1 MLDCKHV
8 LAQLSEY
15 LDDSVSA
22 DVRRTLE
29 AHLLRCQHCS
39 VVFDTARR
47 TLRIVSD
54 VGAFEVPLGVSARLY
69 MRLEKA
75 YAGR

>member
-22 DVRRTLE
+22 DLRRALE
-29 AHLLRCQHCS
+29 EHLSRCQHCS
-39 VVFDTARR
+39 VLYDTARR

-54 VGAFEVPLGVSARLY
+54 VGAFEVPLGASARLY
-69 MRLEKA
+69 LRLEKA
-75 YAGR
+75 YASR